1 MTYLSRPGV
10 TRARVEV
17 LSVGRGGWSWV
28 RSLEP
33 FSVHGDDYPSD
44 RAFLWSADGL
54 EDDGQ
59 LELPAVEVKP

>member
-17 LSVGRGGWSWV
+17 VGRSKCWTWV
-28 RSLEP
+28 RALEP
-33 FSVHGDDYPSD
+33 FRVHLQCFPAGEVFAWSD
-44 RAFLWSADGL
+44 DGL

-59 LELPAVEVKP
+59 LELPAVEVEP